1 MKNFITVHIEAHR
14 KKWFDFYREILLNV
28 DRIYCVRRLGD
39 GRAEL
44 LVTMTKGRRGI
55 RDTYVRTQ
63 ESFKEI
69 LALIKAAQ
77 KGGNA

>member
-44 LVTMTKGRRGI
+44 LVTMAKGRRE
-55 RDTYVRTQ
+55 RYVRTQ

-69 LALIKAAQ
+69 LARIKAAQ
-77 KGGNA
+77 KGGRQ